1 MNIEKVTNL
10 LNIQKEID
18 NFSFFFFFKKE
29 MIMKQINKNKSQK
42 KFSPEQSALKGFPT
56 NTMTKNP
63 IFMT

>member
-1 MNIEKVTNL
+1 
-10 LNIQKEID
+10 
-18 NFSFFFFFKKE
+18 